1 MKSET
6 KVKEGEE
13 LIPHEEFLK
22 LKSDDTPIGQYR
34 SIMERIVDRCNF
46 IVRRIAELQSI
57 DVEWWDFD
65 NLNQENEMVGKFD
78 VDDYMINVAF
88 DGHFVRTTTVLSND
102 SLPYAF
108 IRDDNRNDENSFPTA
123 WIWTENAVWEKQVE
137 ETRKGYAE
145 AIEAKRI
152 KEAEKREKKK
162 TRKDQA
168 IASIKSKL
176 TPEELSYIKWK

>member
-6 KVKEGEE
+6 KTKEGEE

-34 SIMERIVDRCNF
+34 SIMDRVTYRCDF

-57 DVEWWDFD
+57 EVEWWDFD
-65 NLNQENEMVGKFD
+65 NLPENRDDGTGEFD
-78 VDDYMINVAF
+78 VQSYSDEVTF
-88 DGHFVRTTTVLSND
+88 CGEFRSTEKKTSR
-102 SLPYAF
+102 LPYAF
-108 IRDDNRNDENSFPTA
+108 INDEDNYENHFPTE

-137 ETRKGYAE
+137 ETRRGYAE

-162 TRKDQA
+162 TRKDAA